1 MEYEVKFELG
11 GVKTCKIFTKN
22 ESGNWYSSNWVNNI
36 YSIILDEKDQKDIG
50 RILSITDTDIRRILV
65 DRFNRESNGL
75 NIIDIVRI
83 WRKIY

>member
-1 MEYEVKFELG
+1 MEYEVKFELR
-11 GVKTCKIFTKN
+11 GVKTRKIFSKN
-22 ESGNWYSSNWVNNI
+22 ELGNWYSSNWVNNI

-65 DRFNRESNGL
+65 DRFNKKSNGL

-83 WRKIY
+83 WRRID